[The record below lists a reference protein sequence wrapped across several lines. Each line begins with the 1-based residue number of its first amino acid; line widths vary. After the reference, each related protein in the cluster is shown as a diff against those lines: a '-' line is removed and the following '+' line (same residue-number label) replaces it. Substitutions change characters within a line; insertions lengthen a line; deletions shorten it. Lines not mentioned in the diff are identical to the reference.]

1 VSGAAHQPGVD
12 LEAPGRHHASIPVAV
27 LAATGLTLLVLLAVI
42 PNLWYWIHDIS
53 DIPVYGEYAAKMARG
68 LRPFRDFKIEYPP
81 LAVPVF
87 RLPGH
92 TADMDAYIHWFTLQ
106 MGAVTILTA
115 AVTAVVACRLWP
127 TGGRAYVSAALFAV
141 CVAFTGAIIVNRY
154 DVAVALLIAVLL
166 LCLCERWYIAAAF
179 VLGLGFALKFTPA
192 ALLPLVLVLAGPPR
206 RWLWPLAAFGAAAV
220 APFLP
225 YLFSSPGGLWYV
237 FEYHLGRPLQIESVL
252 GTPMLM
258 LQFLGFD
265 IATWGHSHG
274 SHSLVAPG
282 ADLAAN
288 LSGGLT
294 LIALAAVY
302 ALVWRRR
309 ERLGAAKADLPLA
322 VFAVIV
328 ALMTFGKVLSP
339 QYFIWTLPVVAL
351 VAARDKL
358 LAALSL
364 AALLL
369 TQVEFPALYWQLL
382 DMTRPALAVVITR
395 NVLLAAM
402 FGVAV
407 WRLWELPEGSREP
420 AVKGGEARAAA
431 PAA

>member
-1 VSGAAHQPGVD
+1 MSGVAGQPGVE
-12 LEAPGRHHASIPVAV
+12 LRAPGRHRVSIPVAV
-27 LAATGLTLLVLLAVI
+27 LTATGLTLLVLLAVI

-92 TADMDAYIHWFTLQ
+92 TADMDAYIHWFTIQ
-106 MGAVTILTA
+106 MGAATVLTA

-127 TGGRAYVSAALFAV
+127 TGGRAYVTAALFAV

-154 DVAVALLIAVLL
+154 DVAVALLVAVLL
-166 LCLCERWYIAAAF
+166 LCLSERWYIAAAF

-206 RWLWPLAAFGAAAV
+206 RWVWPLAAFGAAAV

-282 ADLAAN
+282 AGLAAN

-407 WRLWELPEGSREP
+407 WRLWGLPEGSREP

-431 PAA
+431 PAS